1 MAAKRAFEDPIG
13 PEWPV
18 NCPFENPR
26 SGRRIKAGDSGK
38 YPNFAHLNYQK
49 FSADQIFTG
58 SALLTGQSVLIT
70 DRKGTI
76 LDLVSLEDAGDD
88 IQHLKGTLSPGLIN
102 THCHLELSHM
112 RGLIPEHTGLTGFIL
127 KIIGER
133 HFPEEQILDA
143 IAAGETEMLAGG
155 IVAVGDIS
163 NNTLT
168 VAQKQLNRLAYYN
181 FIEVSG
187 WVPAI
192 ADPRYSA
199 ALQVRE
205 RFRETPHPFSVSP
218 HAPYSVSNEL
228 WERIQPGFTG
238 NTITIHNQETPG
250 ENELFKTGSGDFIDM
265 YHTLNIDQRH
275 FTPTGKSSLQ
285 SYFPRM
291 AAAKKI
297 ISVHNTQTEPA
308 DIVFANQ
315 QVMQAGN
322 ELFWCVCPN
331 ANLYIE
337 NSLPPIELLRR
348 YNCTITVGTDS
359 LASNHCL
366 SILDELKVITKNFP
380 DIPLEELLQWAT
392 INGASAL
399 QMDKTLGSFEAGKQP
414 GLILIEGAE
423 PDRLTADSSIR
434 RIL

>member
-1 MAAKRAFEDPIG
+1 M
-13 PEWPV
+13 
-18 NCPFENPR
+18 
-26 SGRRIKAGDSGK
+26 S
-38 YPNFAHLNYQK
+38 YQK

-70 DRKGTI
+70 DRKGTV
-76 LDLVSLEDAGDD
+76 LDLVSLEDAGGDV
-88 IQHLKGTLSPGLIN
+88 QHFRGILSPGLIN

-133 HFPEEQILDA
+133 HFPEEEILDA
-143 IAAGETEMLAGG
+143 VAAGEAEMLTGG

-163 NNTLT
+163 NNALT

-192 ADPRYSA
+192 AGPRFNA
-199 ALQVRE
+199 ALQISGK
-205 RFRETPHPFSVSP
+205 FRETPHPFSVSP

-250 ENELFKTGSGDFIDM
+250 ENELFKSGTGDFIGM

-285 SYFPRM
+285 SYFPRL
-291 AAAKKI
+291 ASAKKI
-297 ISVHNTQTEPA
+297 ISVHNTLTDPA
-308 DIVFANQ
+308 DIVFANA
-315 QVMQAGN
+315 QVLLAGN

-337 NSLPPIELLRR
+337 NSLPPIDLLRR

-359 LASNHCL
+359 LASNHSL
-366 SILDELKVITKNFP
+366 SILDELKTISKNFP

-392 INGASAL
+392 INGATAL
-399 QMDKTLGSFEAGKQP
+399 QMDKTLGSFEPGKKP
-414 GLILIEGAE
+414 GVLLLTGNENESINALTKAQRLI
-423 PDRLTADSSIR
+423 
-434 RIL
+434 

>member
-1 MAAKRAFEDPIG
+1 M
-13 PEWPV
+13 
-18 NCPFENPR
+18 
-26 SGRRIKAGDSGK
+26 S
-38 YPNFAHLNYQK
+38 YQK

-58 SALLTGQSVLIT
+58 AALLTGQSVLIT
-70 DRKGTI
+70 DHKGTV
-76 LDLVSLEDAGDD
+76 LDLVSLEDAGGDV
-88 IQHLKGTLSPGLIN
+88 QHFRGILSPGLIN

-112 RGLIPEHTGLTGFIL
+112 WGLIPEHTGLTGFIL

-133 HFPEEQILDA
+133 HFPEEEILDA
-143 IAAGETEMLAGG
+143 VAAGEAEMLTGG

-163 NNTLT
+163 NNALT

-192 ADPRYSA
+192 AGPRFNA
-199 ALQVRE
+199 ALQISGK
-205 RFRETPHPFSVSP
+205 FRETPHPFSVSP

-250 ENELFKTGSGDFIDM
+250 ENELFKSGTGDFIGM

-285 SYFPRM
+285 SYFPRL
-291 AAAKKI
+291 ASAKKI
-297 ISVHNTQTEPA
+297 ISVHNTLTDPA
-308 DIVFANQ
+308 DIVFANA
-315 QVMQAGN
+315 QVLLAGN

-337 NSLPPIELLRR
+337 NSLPPIDLLRR

-359 LASNHCL
+359 LASNHSL
-366 SILDELKVITKNFP
+366 SILDELKTISKNFP

-392 INGASAL
+392 INGATAL
-399 QMDKTLGSFEAGKQP
+399 QMDKTLGSFEPGKRP
-414 GLILIEGAE
+414 GLVLIEGAE
-423 PDRLTADSSIR
+423 ADRLTTQSASR
-434 RIL
+434 RII